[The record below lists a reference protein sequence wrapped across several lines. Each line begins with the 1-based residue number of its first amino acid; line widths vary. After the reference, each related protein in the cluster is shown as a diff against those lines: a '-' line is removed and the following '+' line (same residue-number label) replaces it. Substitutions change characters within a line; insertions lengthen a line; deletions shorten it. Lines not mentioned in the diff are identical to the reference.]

1 MQWSRGGER
10 LAAVAVVLGI
20 CAVLLP
26 GGTAVAGDDLRPTV
40 DPSAPTPTSPY
51 PGRPPQGHA
60 PDGGTVGGP
69 ELDTRG
75 LVVADGA
82 PPLPDGLAAAGWLV
96 ADAGTGD
103 VLAARDPHGRYYPA
117 STLKTL
123 TLLTLVHLLD
133 PTRVVVG
140 TAEDENVEGSRVG
153 LVAGG
158 QYPVS
163 LLFQALILQSGNDAA
178 NALARTAG
186 GVGVTVAAM
195 NETAQAIGAFDTV
208 AGTPSGL
215 DVAGQS
221 SSAYDLALIF
231 RALIS
236 DPATAAVLATPA
248 AQMPPVEGRSPGYQ
262 IQSQNPLRT
271 TYAGDLGSKTG
282 FTDAARHTFVT
293 AAERNGRRLV
303 VSIMDSENRPLRPAD
318 QAARLLDWGFALPTG
333 TKGVGTLVT
342 PEDLRASPSATAP
355 ATAGAARHPAP
366 GAASAHSAAAFPVV
380 PVALGGTA
388 LLIAAATATGRRRAV
403 RPVPTSS
410 GRAGEARVRRPP
422 GRRPS
427 EVSPPPPPTGGS
439 PSTPP

>member
-10 LAAVAVVLGI
+10 LAAVALVLGI

-26 GGTAVAGDDLRPTV
+26 GGTAVAGDDPRPTV

-69 ELDTRG
+69 DLDTRG
-75 LVVADGA
+75 LVVAGGA

-123 TLLTLVHLLD
+123 TLLTLVPLLD
-133 PTRVVVG
+133 PARVVVG
-140 TAEDENVEGSRVG
+140 TAEDENMEGSRVG
-153 LVAGG
+153 LVQGG

-178 NALARTAG
+178 NALARAAG
-186 GVGVTVAAM
+186 GVDVTVAAM
-195 NETAQAIGAFDTV
+195 NETARSIGAFDTV

-221 SSAYDLALIF
+221 SSPYDLALIF
-231 RALIS
+231 RALVS
-236 DPATAAVLATPA
+236 DPATAAVLATPT
-248 AQMPPVEGRSPGYQ
+248 AQMPPVQGRNPGFQ

-271 TYAGDLGSKTG
+271 TYPGDLGSKTG

-303 VSIMDSENRPLRPAD
+303 VSIMATENRPLPAPV
-318 QAARLLDWGFALPTG
+318 QAVKLLDWGFSVPAG
-333 TKGVGTLVT
+333 AHGVGTLVAPGEVT
-342 PEDLRASPSATAP
+342 AAPSPTASSSSPAPRTDRP
-355 ATAGAARHPAP
+355 ATP
-366 GAASAHSAAAFPVV
+366 GASAGSAADGFPVL
-380 PVALGGTA
+380 PVGL
-388 LLIAAATATGRRRAV
+388 AAAAVLVVAATVLGRRRTL
-403 RPVPTSS
+403 RPAP
-410 GRAGEARVRRPP
+410 VRRPGGP
-422 GRRPS
+422 GTPT
-427 EVSPPPPPTGGS
+427 PPAGGS
-439 PSTPP
+439 PSTRP